1 MRRAGRGVAKA
12 LGRFFQPHFERL
24 PARHGLALRRNERRE
39 PASQGPACEILV
51 GLRRRHPRDAAL
63 DAHLALQLRPAEKQH
78 RLRVFLEL
86 TALAAAVVRVED
98 EAERVE
104 ALQQHGTRRRTP
116 LFRGGRERHRVGQSY
131 TGLQGLVEPAA
142 ELRERIRVEILLLQ
156 TGTHVF
162 LTEGSEIHCGN
173 STTYLRRRA
182 YKPPRESRSAVAQNT
197 GSMPSA
203 VPSAPNRSGI
213 AIWLMLT
220 RLMRT
225 PIASPTRPAGA
236 VLWSRD
242 MTIGC
247 DIPSPRPSRKA
258 TAIRKLARSS
268 NGNRKKTVAA
278 VPRDT
283 VRSGHALSR
292 RDIAGRS
299 PRMTK
304 VATENEPST
313 RPMLDADNPM
323 REP

>member
-1 MRRAGRGVAKA
+1 MG
-12 LGRFFQPHFERL
+12 
-24 PARHGLALRRNERRE
+24 
-39 PASQGPACEILV
+39 
-51 GLRRRHPRDAAL
+51 
-63 DAHLALQLRPAEKQH
+63 
-78 RLRVFLEL
+78 
-86 TALAAAVVRVED
+86 VED
-98 EAERVE
+98 ETERVE
-104 ALQQHGTRRRTP
+104 ALQQDGARRRTP
-116 LFRGGRERHRVGQSY
+116 LFRRGRESHCIGQGD

-142 ELRERIRVEILLLQ
+142 ELRERIRVEILLMQ
-156 TGTHVF
+156 TGAHVF
-162 LTEGSEIHCGN
+162 LTQGGEIHCRN

-182 YKPPRESRSAVAQNT
+182 YKPPRESRTAVAQKT

-236 VLWSRD
+236 VLWSKD

-268 NGNRKKTVAA
+268 NGNRKKAAAA
-278 VPRDT
+278 VARDT
-283 VRSGHALSR
+283 VRSGHAVSR

-304 VATENEPST
+304 VATENEIGRASW
-313 RPMLDADNPM
+313 
-323 REP
+323 RER